1 MAYLWALLVW
11 FVWEI
16 GRFEGNFWG
25 EWRRWVKERILKG
38 IREINESPV
47 VHRWKKFDL
56 EID

>member
-1 MAYLWALLVW
+1 MARTFLRHIRVSSKEEL
-11 FVWEI
+11 
-16 GRFEGNFWG
+16 
-25 EWRRWVKERILKG
+25 KERILKG